1 MFGGH
6 SFSGTG
12 FSESDVKAINGEL
25 LGLILSIQQESPRAI
40 DVLTSSDRV
49 FSVQRKQESVLPIK
63 KDIKE

>member
-1 MFGGH
+1 VFGSY
-6 SFSGTG
+6 SFSGAG
-12 FSESDVKAINGEL
+12 FLESNVKASNGEL
-25 LGLILSIQQESPRAI
+25 LGLILSIQQESLRTI